1 MNNKV
6 TILTI
11 TGSDSTGGSGVQADI
26 KSITSLGGYA
36 ASAITAVVVQDTG
49 GIEHLYDIPAEILD
63 AQLQRVAMDL
73 RPDSVKIGLL
83 RSVEQVETVAALLRK
98 LPCRCV
104 VMDFVIVSTSG
115 ARLMEP
121 EVVRAA
127 VRHLFPL
134 CTLVMMRRGNA
145 LELLRLCRALPG
157 TTGLPPA
164 EGSHSNNPLAEGS
177 HSKNSL
183 ADGAHSK
190 HSPAEGA
197 HSKHSPAEGA
207 HSKHFPAEG
216 ALCKNSLAEVATAI
230 MRLEAGPQ
238 ALFLKGEEVS
248 SDAYTDLFLS
258 REAFTEAEPSSATLA
273 EGAVAAGNLKFFS
286 RMGAIERALH
296 GSAGAFTSALAFYLT
311 KAPSAVVAVERS
323 LAYVNQLILRSV
335 DFKLG
340 KGGALLD
347 HGNRPIPG
355 NISARK
361 LEIYNTLMDTIA
373 TESSA
378 RNNVEYYSG
387 RLSITPRYLSQITK
401 AISGRTPKELIDDYL
416 IKEVETQLLSGELS
430 LKQIASK
437 YGFSSQ
443 AQLSKFVQKM
453 CSCSPS
459 EYKQLHIL

>member
-157 TTGLPPA
+157 NPGILPA
-164 EGSHSNNPLAEGS
+164 EGALC
-177 HSKNSL
+177 KNSL

-207 HSKHFPAEG
+207 
-216 ALCKNSLAEVATAI
+216 LCKNSLAEVATAI
-230 MRLEAGPQ
+230 MGLEAGPQ

-311 KAPSAVVAVERS
+311 KTPSAVVAVERS

>member
-134 CTLVMMRRGNA
+134 CTLVMMRIGNA
-145 LELLRLCRALPG
+145 LELLRLCGALPC
-157 TTGLPPA
+157 TTGLAPA

-190 HSPAEGA
+190 HS
-197 HSKHSPAEGA
+197 
-207 HSKHFPAEG
+207 PAEG

-373 TESSA
+373 TECSA

-443 AQLSKFVQKM
+443 AQFSKFVQKM

>member
-83 RSVEQVETVAALLRK
+83 RSVEQVETVAALLRN

-134 CTLVMMRRGNA
+134 CTLVMMRIGNA

-157 TTGLPPA
+157 TTGLLPA
-164 EGSHSNNPLAEGS
+164 DGAFC
-177 HSKNSL
+177 KNSL
-183 ADGAHSK
+183 AD
-190 HSPAEGA
+190 GA

-373 TESSA
+373 TECSA

>member
-157 TTGLPPA
+157 TTGLAPA
-164 EGSHSNNPLAEGS
+164 EGSHSNNPLAGGS
-177 HSKNSL
+177 HSKNSM

-190 HSPAEGA
+190 HSAAEGA
-197 HSKHSPAEGA
+197 
-207 HSKHFPAEG
+207 F
-216 ALCKNSLAEVATAI
+216 CKNSLAEVATAI

-373 TESSA
+373 TECSA

>member
-157 TTGLPPA
+157 TTGLAPA

-177 HSKNSL
+177 HS
-183 ADGAHSK
+183 
-190 HSPAEGA
+190 
-197 HSKHSPAEGA
+197 
-207 HSKHFPAEG
+207 
-216 ALCKNSLAEVATAI
+216 KNSLAEVATAI

-311 KAPSAVVAVERS
+311 KTPSAVVAVERS

-373 TESSA
+373 TECSA

>member
-145 LELLRLCRALPG
+145 LELLRLCGALPC
-157 TTGLPPA
+157 TTGLAPA

-197 HSKHSPAEGA
+197 HSKYP
-207 HSKHFPAEG
+207 PAEG

-373 TESSA
+373 TECSA

>member
-197 HSKHSPAEGA
+197 
-207 HSKHFPAEG
+207 
-216 ALCKNSLAEVATAI
+216 LCKNSLAEVATAI

-373 TESSA
+373 TECSA

-416 IKEVETQLLSGELS
+416 IKEIETQLLSGELS

>member
-121 EVVRAA
+121 EVVRAT

-157 TTGLPPA
+157 ITGLA
-164 EGSHSNNPLAEGS
+164 
-177 HSKNSL
+177 
-183 ADGAHSK
+183 
-190 HSPAEGA
+190 
-197 HSKHSPAEGA
+197 
-207 HSKHFPAEG
+207 PAEG

-373 TESSA
+373 TECSA

>member
-157 TTGLPPA
+157 TTGLAPA
-164 EGSHSNNPLAEGS
+164 
-177 HSKNSL
+177 
-183 ADGAHSK
+183 D
-190 HSPAEGA
+190 
-197 HSKHSPAEGA
+197 
-207 HSKHFPAEG
+207 G

-373 TESSA
+373 TECSA

>member
-157 TTGLPPA
+157 
-164 EGSHSNNPLAEGS
+164 NPGIL
-177 HSKNSL
+177 
-183 ADGAHSK
+183 
-190 HSPAEGA
+190 
-197 HSKHSPAEGA
+197 
-207 HSKHFPAEG
+207 PAEG

-443 AQLSKFVQKM
+443 AQLSKFV
-453 CSCSPS
+453 
-459 EYKQLHIL
+459 

>member
-83 RSVEQVETVAALLRK
+83 RSVEQVETVAALLRN

-157 TTGLPPA
+157 TTGLAPA

-190 HSPAEGA
+190 H
-197 HSKHSPAEGA
+197 
-207 HSKHFPAEG
+207 FPADG

>member
-73 RPDSVKIGLL
+73 CPDSVKIGLL

-157 TTGLPPA
+157 ITGLAPA
-164 EGSHSNNPLAEGS
+164 EGALC
-177 HSKNSL
+177 KNSL

-190 HSPAEGA
+190 HS
-197 HSKHSPAEGA
+197 
-207 HSKHFPAEG
+207 PAEG

>member
-164 EGSHSNNPLAEGS
+164 EGAFC
-177 HSKNSL
+177 KNSM

-190 HSPAEGA
+190 HS
-197 HSKHSPAEGA
+197 
-207 HSKHFPAEG
+207 PAEG

>member
-134 CTLVMMRRGNA
+134 CTLVMMRIGNA

-157 TTGLPPA
+157 ITGLAPA

-183 ADGAHSK
+183 AD
-190 HSPAEGA
+190 
-197 HSKHSPAEGA
+197 GA

>member
-49 GIEHLYDIPAEILD
+49 GIEHLYDIPAEILE

-73 RPDSVKIGLL
+73 RPDTVKIGLL

-98 LPCRCV
+98 IPCHCV

-157 TTGLPPA
+157 TTGLA
-164 EGSHSNNPLAEGS
+164 
-177 HSKNSL
+177 
-183 ADGAHSK
+183 
-190 HSPAEGA
+190 
-197 HSKHSPAEGA
+197 
-207 HSKHFPAEG
+207 PAEG

-311 KAPSAVVAVERS
+311 KTPSAVVAVERS

-453 CSCSPS
+453 RSCSPS

>member
-49 GIEHLYDIPAEILD
+49 GNEHLYDIPAEILD

-145 LELLRLCRALPG
+145 LELLRLCGALPG
-157 TTGLPPA
+157 TIGLPPA
-164 EGSHSNNPLAEGS
+164 EGSQSNNPLAEGS

-190 HSPAEGA
+190 HSPADGA
-197 HSKHSPAEGA
+197 
-207 HSKHFPAEG
+207 F
-216 ALCKNSLAEVATAI
+216 CKNSLAEVATAI

-311 KAPSAVVAVERS
+311 KTPSAVVAVERS

-373 TESSA
+373 TECSA

>member
-157 TTGLPPA
+157 ITGLAP
-164 EGSHSNNPLAEGS
+164 AEGS

-190 HSPAEGA
+190 HSPAD
-197 HSKHSPAEGA
+197 
-207 HSKHFPAEG
+207 G

-258 REAFTEAEPSSATLA
+258 REAFTEAEPSFATLA

-311 KAPSAVVAVERS
+311 KTPSAVVAVERS

-373 TESSA
+373 TECSA

>member
-157 TTGLPPA
+157 TTGLAPA
-164 EGSHSNNPLAEGS
+164 EGFHSNNPLAEGS

-190 HSPAEGA
+190 YP
-197 HSKHSPAEGA
+197 
-207 HSKHFPAEG
+207 PAEG

>member
-190 HSPAEGA
+190 YP
-197 HSKHSPAEGA
+197 
-207 HSKHFPAEG
+207 PAEG

-258 REAFTEAEPSSATLA
+258 REAFTEAELSSATLA

>member
-49 GIEHLYDIPAEILD
+49 GIEHLYDIPAEILE

-98 LPCRCV
+98 IPCRCV

-145 LELLRLCRALPG
+145 LELLRLCGALPG
-157 TTGLPPA
+157 TIGLPPA
-164 EGSHSNNPLAEGS
+164 
-177 HSKNSL
+177 
-183 ADGAHSK
+183 DGA
-190 HSPAEGA
+190 
-197 HSKHSPAEGA
+197 
-207 HSKHFPAEG
+207 F
-216 ALCKNSLAEVATAI
+216 CKNSLAEVATAI

-373 TESSA
+373 TECSA

>member
-145 LELLRLCRALPG
+145 LELLRLCGALPG
-157 TTGLPPA
+157 NPGLAPA
-164 EGSHSNNPLAEGS
+164 DGAHSNNPLAEGS

-190 HSPAEGA
+190 YP
-197 HSKHSPAEGA
+197 
-207 HSKHFPAEG
+207 PAEG

-258 REAFTEAEPSSATLA
+258 REAFTEVEPSSATLA

-373 TESSA
+373 TECSA

>member
-157 TTGLPPA
+157 NPGLAPA

-197 HSKHSPAEGA
+197 HSKHS
-207 HSKHFPAEG
+207 PAEG

>member
-157 TTGLPPA
+157 TTGLAPA

-190 HSPAEGA
+190 HS
-197 HSKHSPAEGA
+197 
-207 HSKHFPAEG
+207 PAEG

-258 REAFTEAEPSSATLA
+258 REAFTEAELSSATLA

-311 KAPSAVVAVERS
+311 KTPSAVVAVERS

-373 TESSA
+373 TECSA

>member
-157 TTGLPPA
+157 NPGLLP
-164 EGSHSNNPLAEGS
+164 
-177 HSKNSL
+177 
-183 ADGAHSK
+183 ADGA
-190 HSPAEGA
+190 
-197 HSKHSPAEGA
+197 
-207 HSKHFPAEG
+207 F
-216 ALCKNSLAEVATAI
+216 CKNSLAEVATAI
-230 MRLEAGPQ
+230 MRLESGPQ

-273 EGAVAAGNLKFFS
+273 EGAVAAGNLKFFY

>member
-83 RSVEQVETVAALLRK
+83 RSVEQVKTVAALLRK

-157 TTGLPPA
+157 TIGLPPA
-164 EGSHSNNPLAEGS
+164 EGS
-177 HSKNSL
+177 
-183 ADGAHSK
+183 HSK

-197 HSKHSPAEGA
+197 HSKHS
-207 HSKHFPAEG
+207 PAEG

-230 MRLEAGPQ
+230 MRLESGPQ

-311 KAPSAVVAVERS
+311 KTPSAVVAVERS

-373 TESSA
+373 TECSA

>member
-157 TTGLPPA
+157 ITGLAPA
-164 EGSHSNNPLAEGS
+164 EGSHSNNPLAGGS

-197 HSKHSPAEGA
+197 
-207 HSKHFPAEG
+207 F
-216 ALCKNSLAEVATAI
+216 CKNSLAEVATAI

-373 TESSA
+373 TECSA

>member
-157 TTGLPPA
+157 ITGLAPA

-190 HSPAEGA
+190 HS
-197 HSKHSPAEGA
+197 
-207 HSKHFPAEG
+207 PAEG

-311 KAPSAVVAVERS
+311 KTPSAVVAVERS

-373 TESSA
+373 TECSA

>member
-157 TTGLPPA
+157 TTGLAP
-164 EGSHSNNPLAEGS
+164 
-177 HSKNSL
+177 
-183 ADGAHSK
+183 ADGA
-190 HSPAEGA
+190 
-197 HSKHSPAEGA
+197 
-207 HSKHFPAEG
+207 F
-216 ALCKNSLAEVATAI
+216 CKNSLAEVATAI

-258 REAFTEAEPSSATLA
+258 REAFTEAEPSFATLA

-311 KAPSAVVAVERS
+311 KTPSAVVAVERS

-373 TESSA
+373 TECSA

-443 AQLSKFVQKM
+443 AQLSKFVQKI

>member
-98 LPCRCV
+98 IPCHCV

-157 TTGLPPA
+157 NPGLAPA
-164 EGSHSNNPLAEGS
+164 EGALC
-177 HSKNSL
+177 KNSL

-197 HSKHSPAEGA
+197 Y
-207 HSKHFPAEG
+207 SKHFPAEG

>member
-157 TTGLPPA
+157 ITGLAPA

-197 HSKHSPAEGA
+197 LS
-207 HSKHFPAEG
+207 
-216 ALCKNSLAEVATAI
+216 KNSLAEVATAI

-258 REAFTEAEPSSATLA
+258 REAFTEAEPLSATLA

-373 TESSA
+373 TECSA

>member
-157 TTGLPPA
+157 TTGLA
-164 EGSHSNNPLAEGS
+164 
-177 HSKNSL
+177 
-183 ADGAHSK
+183 
-190 HSPAEGA
+190 
-197 HSKHSPAEGA
+197 
-207 HSKHFPAEG
+207 PAEG

-373 TESSA
+373 TECSA

>member
-98 LPCRCV
+98 LPCHCV

-134 CTLVMMRRGNA
+134 CTLVMMRIGNA

-157 TTGLPPA
+157 NPGLLPA
-164 EGSHSNNPLAEGS
+164 DGAFC
-177 HSKNSL
+177 KNSL
-183 ADGAHSK
+183 AD
-190 HSPAEGA
+190 GA

-373 TESSA
+373 TECSA

-443 AQLSKFVQKM
+443 AQLSKFVLKM

>member
-134 CTLVMMRRGNA
+134 CTLVMMRIGNA

-157 TTGLPPA
+157 TIGLAPA
-164 EGSHSNNPLAEGS
+164 EGAHSNNPLAEGS

-190 HSPAEGA
+190 YPPAEGA
-197 HSKHSPAEGA
+197 YSKHS
-207 HSKHFPAEG
+207 PAEG

-230 MRLEAGPQ
+230 MRLESGPQ

-373 TESSA
+373 TECSA
-378 RNNVEYYSG
+378 CNNVEYYSG

>member
-157 TTGLPPA
+157 
-164 EGSHSNNPLAEGS
+164 NPGIL
-177 HSKNSL
+177 
-183 ADGAHSK
+183 
-190 HSPAEGA
+190 
-197 HSKHSPAEGA
+197 
-207 HSKHFPAEG
+207 PAEG

-230 MRLEAGPQ
+230 MRLESGPQ

-258 REAFTEAEPSSATLA
+258 REAFTEAELSSATLA

-373 TESSA
+373 TECSA

>member
-134 CTLVMMRRGNA
+134 CTLVMMRRRNA
-145 LELLRLCRALPG
+145 LELLRLCGALPG
-157 TTGLPPA
+157 NPGLLPA
-164 EGSHSNNPLAEGS
+164 DGVFC
-177 HSKNSL
+177 KKSL
-183 ADGAHSK
+183 AD
-190 HSPAEGA
+190 
-197 HSKHSPAEGA
+197 GA

>member
-157 TTGLPPA
+157 TTGLAPA
-164 EGSHSNNPLAEGS
+164 EGALC
-177 HSKNSL
+177 KNSL

-190 HSPAEGA
+190 HS
-197 HSKHSPAEGA
+197 
-207 HSKHFPAEG
+207 PAEG

-311 KAPSAVVAVERS
+311 KTPSAVVAVERS

>member
-134 CTLVMMRRGNA
+134 CTLVMMRIGNA

-157 TTGLPPA
+157 NPGLLP
-164 EGSHSNNPLAEGS
+164 
-177 HSKNSL
+177 
-183 ADGAHSK
+183 ADGA
-190 HSPAEGA
+190 
-197 HSKHSPAEGA
+197 
-207 HSKHFPAEG
+207 F
-216 ALCKNSLAEVATAI
+216 CKNSLAEVATAI

>member
-49 GIEHLYDIPAEILD
+49 GIEHLYDIPAEILE

-73 RPDSVKIGLL
+73 RPDTVKIGLL

-98 LPCRCV
+98 IPCHCV

-157 TTGLPPA
+157 TTGLAPA
-164 EGSHSNNPLAEGS
+164 EGS
-177 HSKNSL
+177 
-183 ADGAHSK
+183 
-190 HSPAEGA
+190 

>member
-1 MNNKV
+1 M
-6 TILTI
+6 
-11 TGSDSTGGSGVQADI
+11 
-26 KSITSLGGYA
+26 
-36 ASAITAVVVQDTG
+36 QDTG

-98 LPCRCV
+98 LSCRCV

-157 TTGLPPA
+157 TIGLAPA

-190 HSPAEGA
+190 HS
-197 HSKHSPAEGA
+197 
-207 HSKHFPAEG
+207 PAEG

-258 REAFTEAEPSSATLA
+258 REAFTEAELSSATLA

-430 LKQIASK
+430 FKQIASK

>member
-157 TTGLPPA
+157 TIGLAPA

-190 HSPAEGA
+190 YP
-197 HSKHSPAEGA
+197 
-207 HSKHFPAEG
+207 PAEG

-230 MRLEAGPQ
+230 MRLESGPQ